1 MSWSHLCTQPPGEP
15 DRDLWGIDLDGS
27 DEACDETTTKVSIQ
41 RAVWTGRVL
50 RSSFGFV
57 PIKARFRT
65 GSKSPGEGAG
75 RGSSSASG
83 ETWTFLPVLQRSFH
97 LRPPCAGGRG
107 GGGLIHWMFL
117 GCRAGTSGQAKGK
130 DRHERV
136 QLDDWIQ
143 QASNQKLKNW
153 KPRVTKSSAGGRA
166 QASPAIPAPREQCG
180 RPPPPQWVARPRAGD
195 DEPHGGRRTMSCL
208 PVRHDSDR

>member
-1 MSWSHLCTQPPGEP
+1 MKP
-15 DRDLWGIDLDGS
+15 R
-27 DEACDETTTKVSIQ
+27 
-41 RAVWTGRVL
+41 R
-50 RSSFGFV
+50 
-57 PIKARFRT
+57 RFRSNAPFGPG
-65 GSKSPGEGAG
+65 GSSGQASGSSRSRPGSEPGRNPRGREQEGAPRRHPEK
-75 RGSSSASG
+75 RGP
-83 ETWTFLPVLQRSFH
+83 FFRSFSVPSTSGH
-97 LRPPCAGGRG
+97 RVPGRRG
-107 GGGLIHWMFL
+107 GGGLIHWMFH
-117 GCRAGTSGQAKGK
+117 GCRAGTSGQTKGK